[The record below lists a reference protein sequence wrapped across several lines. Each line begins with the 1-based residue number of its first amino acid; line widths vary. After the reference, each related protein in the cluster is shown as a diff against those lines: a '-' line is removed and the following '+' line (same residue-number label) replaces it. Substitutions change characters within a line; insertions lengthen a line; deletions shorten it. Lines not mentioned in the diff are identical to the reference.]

1 MKVRKIDTFSGHR
14 DCVYALIADNAG
26 RGFYSAG
33 GDGLVVRWDV
43 TKPDLGDLV
52 ARVGASV
59 YALAVDAQTGLLWVG
74 QNYEGI
80 QLIDPVEKKVVASMK
95 ISSAAIFDI
104 KIWQETAFVA
114 LGDGVIVVIDIPS
127 FAIKKHLKAA
137 DKSTRTLAMRPDHR
151 EMAAGFSDWSV
162 GIFDLDTL
170 AFKTKIPAHGNSVFA
185 AQYSPDGRYLVTG
198 SRDAYLKSWDAEQN
212 YALVKDVPAHVF
224 AINDIAFRADGAYL
238 ATASMDKSIKIW
250 QADSLRLVKVVDRA
264 RHAGH
269 ATSINKLLWL
279 PETNWLVSASDD
291 RSISVWEVEE

>member
-14 DCVYALIADNAG
+14 DCVYTLIPDFDGSA
-26 RGFYSAG
+26 FYSAG

-43 TKPDLGDLV
+43 SKPDLGDLV
-52 ARVGASV
+52 ARGESSV
-59 YALAVDAQTGLLWVG
+59 YALALDPATGLLWVG

-80 QLIDPVEKKVVASMK
+80 HLIDPANKKVVKSMK

-104 KIWQETAFVA
+104 KIWQKTAFIA

-137 DKSTRTLAMRPDHR
+137 TKSARSLALRPNYH
-151 EMAAGFSDWSV
+151 ELAAGFSDWSI

-170 AFKTKIPAHGNSVFA
+170 TLKTFFPAHSNSVFA
-185 AQYSPDGRYLVTG
+185 VQYAPDGQHLITG
-198 SRDAYLKSWDAEQN
+198 SRDAHLKVWDAEHE
-212 YALVKDVPAHVF
+212 YSLIKDVPAHMF
-224 AINDIAFRADGAYL
+224 AINDIVFRADGAYL

-250 QADSLRLVKVVDRA
+250 QADTLRLVKVVDRA

-269 ATSINKLLWL
+269 ATSINRLLWM
-279 PETNWLVSASDD
+279 PGNDWLVSASDD
-291 RSISVWEVEE
+291 RSISVWEIEE

>member
-14 DCVYALIADNAG
+14 DCVYALVADSAG
-26 RGFYSAG
+26 GGFYSAG
-33 GDGLVVRWDV
+33 GDGLVVLWDV

-52 ARVGASV
+52 ARVESSV
-59 YALAVDAQTGLLWVG
+59 YALAVDATTGLLWVG

-80 QLIDPVEKKVVASMK
+80 QLIDPSEKKVVKSMK

-114 LGDGVIVVIDIPS
+114 LGDGVIVVIDLPT

-137 DKSTRTLAMRPDHR
+137 DKSARTLALRPHHR
-151 EMAAGFSDWSV
+151 ELAVGFSDWSI

-170 AFKTKIPAHGNSVFA
+170 ALKTRIPAHDNSVFA
-185 AQYSPDGRYLVTG
+185 AQYSPDGKQLVTG
-198 SRDAYLKSWDAEQN
+198 SRDAHLKAWDATEG
-212 YALVKDVPAHVF
+212 YALWQDVPAHLF
-224 AINDIAFRADGAYL
+224 AINDIAFRADGKYL

-250 QADSLRLVKVVDRA
+250 QADTLRLVKVVDRA

-279 PETNWLVSASDD
+279 PESNWLVSASDD
-291 RSISVWEVEE
+291 RSISVWEIEG

>member
-14 DCVYALIADNAG
+14 DCVYALVADSAG

-52 ARVGASV
+52 ARVESSV
-59 YALAVDAQTGLLWVG
+59 YALAVDPQTGLLWVG

-80 QLIDPVEKKVVASMK
+80 QLIDPIGKKVVASMQ

-137 DKSTRTLAMRPDHR
+137 EKSARTLALRPNHR
-151 EMAAGFSDWSV
+151 EMATGFSDWSV
-162 GIFDLDTL
+162 GIFDLGTL
-170 AFKTKIPAHGNSVFA
+170 ALKTRILAHDNSVFA
-185 AQYSPDGRYLVTG
+185 AQYSPDGRHLVTG
-198 SRDAYLKSWDAEQN
+198 SRDAHLKTWDAAKEYTSIQ
-212 YALVKDVPAHVF
+212 DVPAHLF
-224 AINDIAFRADGAYL
+224 SINDIAFRADGAYL

-250 QADSLRLVKVVDRA
+250 EADTLRLVKVVDRA

-279 PETNWLVSASDD
+279 PESNWLVSASDD
-291 RSISVWEVEE
+291 RSISVWDIEE

>member
-14 DCVYALIADNAG
+14 DCVYALVADPAG
-26 RGFYSAG
+26 QSFYSAG
-33 GDGLVVRWDV
+33 GDGQVVRWDV

-52 ARVGASV
+52 ARVESSV
-59 YALAVDAQTGLLWVG
+59 YALAIDVQTGLLWVG

-80 QLIDPVEKKVVASMK
+80 QLIDPIKKKVVASMK
-95 ISSAAIFDI
+95 ISKAAIFDI
-104 KIWQETAFVA
+104 KIWHETAFLA

-127 FAIKKHLKAA
+127 FSIKKHLKASG
-137 DKSTRTLAMRPDHR
+137 KSARTLALQPDYR
-151 EMAAGFSDWSV
+151 ELAAGFSDWSV

-170 AFKTKIPAHGNSVFA
+170 ALKTRIPAHDNSVFA
-185 AQYSPDGRYLVTG
+185 AQYSPDGRHLITG
-198 SRDAYLKSWDAEQN
+198 SRDAHLKAWDAAQD
-212 YALVKDVPAHVF
+212 YTLVKDVPAHLF

-250 QADSLRLVKVVDRA
+250 QADTIQLVKVVDRA

-279 PETNWLVSASDD
+279 PENNWLVSASDD
-291 RSISVWEVEE
+291 RSVSVWEIEE

>member
-14 DCVYALIADNAG
+14 DCVYALIADPG
-26 RGFYSAG
+26 GQSFYSAG

-52 ARVGASV
+52 ARVESSV
-59 YALAVDAQTGLLWVG
+59 YALAVDSATGLLWVG

-80 QLIDPVEKKVVASMK
+80 QLIDTVEKKVVASMK

-114 LGDGVIVVIDIPS
+114 LSDGVITVIDIPS

-137 DKSTRTLAMRPDHR
+137 GKSARTLALRPNHR
-151 EMAAGFSDWSV
+151 ELAAGFSDWSI
-162 GIFDLDTL
+162 GIFDLDNLTL
-170 AFKTKIPAHGNSVFA
+170 KTRIPAHDNSVFA
-185 AQYSPDGRYLVTG
+185 TQYSPDGQYLITG
-198 SRDAYLKSWDAEQN
+198 SRDAHLKMWDASQD
-212 YALVKDVPAHVF
+212 YALVKDIPAHMF
-224 AINDIAFRADGAYL
+224 AINDIAYRTDGAFL

-250 QADSLRLVKVVDRA
+250 QSDTLQLVKVVDRA

-279 PETNWLVSASDD
+279 PHDDLLVSASDD
-291 RSISVWEVEE
+291 RSISVWEIEE

>member
-14 DCVYALIADNAG
+14 DCVYGLIADSAG

-59 YALAVDAQTGLLWVG
+59 YALAVDERTGLLWVG

-80 QLIDPVEKKVVASMK
+80 QVIDPVEKKVVASMK

-137 DKSTRTLAMRPDHR
+137 GKSARTLTLRPNHR
-151 EMAAGFSDWSV
+151 ELAAGFSDWSV

-170 AFKTKIPAHGNSVFA
+170 ALKNRIPAHDNSVFA
-185 AQYSPDGRYLVTG
+185 AQYSPDGRQLVTG
-198 SRDAYLKSWDAEQN
+198 SRDAHLKAWDATKN
-212 YALVKDVPAHVF
+212 YTLIKDVPAHMF

-250 QADSLRLVKVVDRA
+250 EADTLRLVKVVDRA
-264 RHAGH
+264 RYAGH

-279 PETNWLVSASDD
+279 PENNWLVSASDD
-291 RSISVWEVEE
+291 RSVSVWEIEE